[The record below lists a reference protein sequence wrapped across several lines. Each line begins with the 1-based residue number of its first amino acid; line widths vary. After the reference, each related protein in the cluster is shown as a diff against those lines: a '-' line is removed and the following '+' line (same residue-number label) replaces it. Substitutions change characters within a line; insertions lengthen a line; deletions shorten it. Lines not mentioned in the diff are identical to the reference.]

1 MSSWIFLW
9 QPQTEEVKKELTD
22 RDVQA
27 GFHITLTKHKGQVQV
42 IPKMLTL
49 MWTFMLTEISCQHKA
64 FPFLVF
70 LYKLSQCLHV
80 FPLFLQYALRKL
92 YHESPRLI
100 CVLFTA
106 PTCGPCRTLKP
117 ILSKVHSLKLV
128 LLLHYSSISMLA

>member
-1 MSSWIFLW
+1 MW

-27 GFHITLTKHKGQVQV
+27 GFDITLTKHKGQVNV
-42 IPKMLTL
+42 ISKMLAS
-49 MWTFMLTEISCQHKA
+49 MWTFMLIEISRQRSIPI
-64 FPFLVF
+64 FGFS
-70 LYKLSQCLHV
+70 YKLAQCLHF

-100 CVLFTA
+100 CVLYTA

-117 ILSKVHSLKLV
+117 ILSKVHSLKPV
-128 LLLHYSSISMLA
+128 LLLHYISMPAKLSW